1 MDQINLNVKA
11 TQIIQMQQFFKGTNT
26 FLLCKLHFQSH
37 RINVSHFLNKLIFGV
52 NDVWRGGCFSL
63 GHGML
68 HAQSV
73 CMNEGWRNFFIR
85 VDLQKKSCSSCCS
98 ESLIY
103 VDKPIIIFYMLELS
117 RRILREIENLI
128 WRARQVIRTQV
139 ALVVSSMKLKVCCHN
154 EWEKKWVIQNGKSL
168 FVKKNNN
175 KKTHICSDLMPCIVS
190 VCTGALNHILIGAE
204 PKHNQNNILTQNTC
218 NFIF

>member
-1 MDQINLNVKA
+1 MCGVA
-11 TQIIQMQQFFKGTNT
+11 AA
-26 FLLCKLHFQSH
+26 FLLGTACCTLKVF
-37 RINVSHFLNKLIFGV
+37 
-52 NDVWRGGCFSL
+52 VW
-63 GHGML
+63 MKD
-68 HAQSV
+68 
-73 CMNEGWRNFFIR
+73 EETFFIR

-139 ALVVSSMKLKVCCHN
+139 ALVVSSMKLEVCCHN

-168 FVKKNNN
+168 FVKKTT
-175 KKTHICSDLMPCIVS
+175 KKPTSAPIWCHVS
-190 VCTGALNHILIGAE
+190 YLCALVL
-204 PKHNQNNILTQNTC
+204 
-218 NFIF
+218 